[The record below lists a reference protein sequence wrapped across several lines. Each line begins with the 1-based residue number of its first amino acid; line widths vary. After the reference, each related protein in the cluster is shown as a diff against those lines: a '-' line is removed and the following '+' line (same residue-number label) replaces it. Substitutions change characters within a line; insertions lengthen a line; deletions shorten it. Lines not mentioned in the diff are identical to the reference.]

1 MPEIDQS
8 FDFAGSEPVIDAVY
22 RFATELAWSDVPP
35 TVQDRARL
43 LLLDLIGVLGAG
55 MGTDLSDIIRSHV
68 VDHFGAGGAAATLP
82 FDGRVVSPAGAAL
95 ATGMSLDAIDA
106 HDGHRL
112 VKGHV
117 GCAVLPALLAYSDD
131 VGLVDG
137 EEFMT
142 ALVIGYEIGTRAGRA
157 LHEAPETMGEY
168 HTSGAWSALACAAV
182 GARLM
187 GLGAEQF
194 AHAVAI
200 AEYHGPR
207 SQMMKVVA
215 NPTMLKDGSGWGALA
230 GVSAAYLARAGFT
243 GAPVVSIERVHL
255 QRYWLD
261 LGTNWETMQQYV
273 KPQPVCRWTQP
284 ASTAAADLMRVH
296 ELDSTRI
303 VSIDIDTFEEATQLS
318 HALPTNT
325 EQAQYNLPFPV
336 ATVLVR
342 GQVGAVEVTDSR
354 LFTDPEIVR
363 LTNLTKTHRRP
374 AFDDAFPAERRAV
387 VRIGLSSGEF
397 IESAPT
403 AATGDPDNMLTP
415 DEFVAKFH
423 LMASSLLDTS
433 EREELVALAGTLD
446 TDVGALAKLR
456 SALHAPRAVH

>member
-1 MPEIDQS
+1 
-8 FDFAGSEPVIDAVY
+8 
-22 RFATELAWSDVPP
+22 
-35 TVQDRARL
+35 
-43 LLLDLIGVLGAG
+43 
-55 MGTDLSDIIRSHV
+55 
-68 VDHFGAGGAAATLP
+68 
-82 FDGRVVSPAGAAL
+82 
-95 ATGMSLDAIDA
+95 
-106 HDGHRL
+106 
-112 VKGHV
+112 
-117 GCAVLPALLAYSDD
+117 
-131 VGLVDG
+131 
-137 EEFMT
+137 
-142 ALVIGYEIGTRAGRA
+142 
-157 LHEAPETMGEY
+157 
-168 HTSGAWSALACAAV
+168 
-182 GARLM
+182 
-187 GLGAEQF
+187 
-194 AHAVAI
+194 
-200 AEYHGPR
+200 
-207 SQMMKVVA
+207 
-215 NPTMLKDGSGWGALA
+215 MLKDGSGWGALA

>member
-1 MPEIDQS
+1 
-8 FDFAGSEPVIDAVY
+8 
-22 RFATELAWSDVPP
+22 
-35 TVQDRARL
+35 
-43 LLLDLIGVLGAG
+43 
-55 MGTDLSDIIRSHV
+55 
-68 VDHFGAGGAAATLP
+68 
-82 FDGRVVSPAGAAL
+82 
-95 ATGMSLDAIDA
+95 
-106 HDGHRL
+106 
-112 VKGHV
+112 
-117 GCAVLPALLAYSDD
+117 
-131 VGLVDG
+131 
-137 EEFMT
+137 
-142 ALVIGYEIGTRAGRA
+142 
-157 LHEAPETMGEY
+157 
-168 HTSGAWSALACAAV
+168 
-182 GARLM
+182 
-187 GLGAEQF
+187 
-194 AHAVAI
+194 
-200 AEYHGPR
+200 
-207 SQMMKVVA
+207 
-215 NPTMLKDGSGWGALA
+215 
-230 GVSAAYLARAGFT
+230 
-243 GAPVVSIERVHL
+243 VSIERVHL

-342 GQVGAVEVTDSR
+342 GQVGAVEVTD
-354 LFTDPEIVR
+354 
-363 LTNLTKTHRRP
+363 
-374 AFDDAFPAERRAV
+374 
-387 VRIGLSSGEF
+387 IGLSSGEF